1 MNQEK
6 KLHIAFGI
14 VVALILLL
22 GIFTIGLTFGDS
34 KELTSTNQVLVVN
47 SLRTINQEPQPVQE
61 TTPNLGQSLTDQQ
74 RQNVKTTNNNIEI
87 NIHNS
92 GYYGSGYYS
101 GRYYNYPTYNRHYSP
116 YRTRY
121 YNGYHPYSRH
131 GFSYTN
137 SYGNNYRY
145 SYY

>member
-1 MNQEK
+1 MDQER
-6 KLHIAFGI
+6 KLHVAFGI

-22 GIFTIGLTFGDS
+22 GVFTFGWVFGGS
-34 KELTSTNQVLVVN
+34 EESANTNQVLVVN
-47 SLRTINQEPQPVQE
+47 SLRTVNQAQQPVQE
-61 TTPNLGQSLTDQQ
+61 TTSKLGQSLTEQK
-74 RQNVKTTNNNIEI
+74 RQNVESTNNNIEI

-92 GYYGSGYYS
+92 GYYGRGYYNS
-101 GRYYNYPTYNRHYSP
+101 NYYPTYNRYYSP

-121 YNGYHPYSRH
+121 YNGYHPYYKH

-137 SYGNNYRY
+137 SYGSNYRY

>member
-22 GIFTIGLTFGDS
+22 GTFTFGWVFGN
-34 KELTSTNQVLVVN
+34 EEESTNANQLLVVN
-47 SLRTINQEPQPVQE
+47 SLRTVNQAPQPVQK
-61 TTPNLGQSLTDQQ
+61 TTPNLGQSLTEQQ
-74 RQNVKTTNNNIEI
+74 RQHVETTNNNIEI

-92 GYYGSGYYS
+92 GHYGGGYYS
-101 GRYYNYPTYNRHYSP
+101 GRYYNYPRYHRYYSP

-121 YNGYHPYSRH
+121 YNGYHPYYRH
-131 GFSYTN
+131 GFSYSN
-137 SYGNNYRY
+137 SYGNSYRY